1 MATAR
6 IRERGQV
13 TIPAEIRRQAHLEE
27 GSLVELEIVDDG
39 VLLRPRMI
47 VDPDTAIDAAFAR
60 TVISTTVAGYEAL
73 RSDPALWDE
82 ELRERDVW
90 SATLSDGL
98 DE

>member
-1 MATAR
+1 MATVR
-6 IRERGQV
+6 IRERGQM

-27 GSLVELEIVDDG
+27 GSLVELEVVDDG

-60 TVISTTVAGYEAL
+60 AVISTTVAGYEAL
-73 RSDPALWDE
+73 RSDPARWDE
-82 ELRERDVW
+82 ELRERELL
-90 SATLSDGL
+90 SGTLGDGL